1 MNRLSPGGST
11 GGPRLAGKGVRR
23 NLRRQM
29 HTTAELLRL
38 RRRVVV
44 VDVENAVGGANIGRD
59 QILWTRRVLG
69 ELVGLRGSDHVIAAS
84 SHIGAV
90 EVGVNWPSA
99 RRLVR
104 SGPDGA
110 DLMLVDVLSRERIAH
125 RFAEMVLV
133 SGDGIFADVVA
144 ELACRGVGTTVVAH
158 PGGLSRRLRL
168 VAGSVLYLP
177 ARTPT
182 ALVAA

>member
-1 MNRLSPGGST
+1 
-11 GGPRLAGKGVRR
+11 V
-23 NLRRQM
+23 
-29 HTTAELLRL
+29 HTTAELLKL

-44 VDVENAVGGANIGRD
+44 VDIENAVGGANIKRD
-59 QILWTRRVLG
+59 QILWTRRVLDD
-69 ELVGLRGSDHVIAAS
+69 LVGLHGSDHVIAAS

-110 DLMLVDVLSRERIAH
+110 DLVLLDVLAQERIAD
-125 RFAEMVLV
+125 RFTEMVLV

-144 ELACRGVGTTVVAH
+144 DLASRGVHTTVIAH
-158 PGGLSRRLRL
+158 PRGLSRQLCV

-177 ARTPT
+177 IHTPT
-182 ALVAA
+182 TPVAA